1 MHWGDWVAKTKRTK
15 KDGSKK
21 KSSPQAQLL
30 HGLSDVEMKLLR
42 LALDKGAYEGESDT
56 AAVMFVRKLRERGV
70 RADELFG
77 NASSTAVTEYGNV
90 KMTFGKYK
98 NEMLKDIP
106 ISYLVWAFNNCVNMN
121 AALRTAISK
130 FLEEIGV

>member
-1 MHWGDWVAKTKRTK
+1 VAKTKKTK
-15 KDGSKK
+15 KDGSRK
-21 KSSPQAQLL
+21 KSSRKESLPQAQLL

-42 LALDKGAYEGESDT
+42 LALDKGAYEGEAET

-77 NASSTAVTEYGNV
+77 DASSTAVTEYGNV

-130 FLEEIGV
+130 FLEEIGI